1 MIIPSKPGPG
11 REHLSAS
18 TAASSEAAA
27 SDQPAYSSEKKRKI
41 WLGSLFAGLAALG
54 FAAKAILIKKAYQ
67 LAPVDSTTV
76 LALRVLVSLPAFFI
90 MAWFS
95 RGEKLSARDWLILV
109 WLGANGYYLAS
120 FFDFWGLEYISAA
133 LERIILFT
141 YPGIVLL
148 LNAIWFRRPVR
159 RSELGALALAWLGI
173 GFVFWHDLRA
183 SAQPGNVA
191 RGAILVFLSA
201 ITYAFYLVGSAR
213 VIGRIGSLRLT
224 GIVVSVA
231 AGFITAHF
239 LITHPVRD
247 LVQPQAIYSI
257 ALALAV
263 FSTVL
268 PIFFTS
274 EALKRIGANRMS
286 IVGSIGPILTI
297 WLGYWFLG
305 EPITAAQLAGTALV
319 LAGVGLVSS
328 R

>member
-1 MIIPSKPGPG
+1 MIIPTEVDPRK
-11 REHLSAS
+11 
-18 TAASSEAAA
+18 
-27 SDQPAYSSEKKRKI
+27 KI
-41 WLGSLFAGLAALG
+41 WIGSLFAALAALG

-67 LAPVDSTTV
+67 IAPVDSTTV
-76 LALRVLVSLPAFFI
+76 LALRVLVSLPAFLL
-90 MAWFS
+90 MAFFS
-95 RGEKLSARDWLILV
+95 KGDKLSTRDWLILV

-120 FFDFWGLEYISAA
+120 FFDFWGLEFITAA

-148 LNAIWFRRPVR
+148 LNALIFRRKVR
-159 RSELGALALAWLGI
+159 RSELGALALSWLGI
-173 GFVFWHDLRA
+173 GFVFWHDLGA
-183 SAQPGNVA
+183 STQPGNVTK
-191 RGAILVFLSA
+191 GAILVFLSA
-201 ITYAFYLVGSAR
+201 ITYAIYLVGSAR
-213 VIGRIGSLRLT
+213 VINRIGSLRLT

-239 LITHPVRD
+239 LLTHPISD
-247 LVQPQAIYSI
+247 LQQPREIYGV

-268 PIFFTS
+268 PIFLTS

-286 IVGSIGPILTI
+286 IVGSIGPIITI

-305 EPITAAQLAGTALV
+305 EPITAIQLAGTALV

>member
-1 MIIPSKPGPG
+1 MF
-11 REHLSAS
+11 
-18 TAASSEAAA
+18 AA
-27 SDQPAYSSEKKRKI
+27 
-41 WLGSLFAGLAALG
+41 LAALG

-76 LALRVLVSLPAFFI
+76 LALRVLVSLPAFLL

-95 RGEKLSARDWLILV
+95 KGEKLSGRDWLILV

-120 FFDFWGLEYISAA
+120 FFDFWGLEFITAA

-148 LNAIWFRRPVR
+148 LNAVWFRRPVR
-159 RSELGALALAWLGI
+159 RSEFAALGLSWLGI
-173 GFVFWHDLRA
+173 GFVFWHDLGA
-183 SAQPGNVA
+183 SAQPGNVSK
-191 RGAILVFLSA
+191 GALLVFLSA
-201 ITYAFYLVGSAR
+201 ITYAIYLVGSAR
-213 VIGRIGSLRLT
+213 VIHRIGSLRLT

-239 LITHPVRD
+239 LLTHPVSD
-247 LVQPQAIYSI
+247 LRQPREIYGV

-268 PIFFTS
+268 PIFLTS
-274 EALKRIGANRMS
+274 EALKRIGANRMA
-286 IVGSIGPILTI
+286 IVGSIGPIITI

-305 EPITAAQLAGTALV
+305 EPITSIQLTGTALV